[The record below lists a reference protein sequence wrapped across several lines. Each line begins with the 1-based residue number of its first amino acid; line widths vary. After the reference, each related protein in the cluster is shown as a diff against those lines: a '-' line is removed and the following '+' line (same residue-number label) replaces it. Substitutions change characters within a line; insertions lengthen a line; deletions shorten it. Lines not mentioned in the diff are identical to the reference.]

1 MIQLK
6 KWTRIKRQINQST
19 ELKVG
24 LFFLL
29 ILVLIAI
36 FADVIA
42 THDPTFLNDDLLA
55 PPSRTY
61 LFGTDALGR
70 DLFSMVI
77 LGTRTSL
84 SIGLIAALISNLLG
98 IIIGAI
104 AGYYGGWFDRLIAEV
119 INVFMMVPTFFL
131 IIIVVALYGSN
142 ILNIILVI
150 ALTSWTGAARMMRSQ
165 VIALKERT
173 FIKSLI
179 TLGES
184 DWRIITRHIVPNGI
198 YPIITSA
205 ASSVSG
211 AILYESALSF
221 LGLGDPLQPSWGRI
235 VYNGK
240 SYLTRAWWVALF
252 GGLFL
257 VITVYAFHLIAEGFN
272 QISNP
277 LRQEEL

>member
-1 MIQLK
+1 MCI
-6 KWTRIKRQINQST
+6 RDS
-19 ELKVG
+19 
-24 LFFLL
+24 
-29 ILVLIAI
+29 
-36 FADVIA
+36 
-42 THDPTFLNDDLLA
+42 
-55 PPSRTY
+55 PSRTY

-131 IIIVVALYGSN
+131 IIIVVALYGSS

-173 FIKSLI
+173 FIKSLT